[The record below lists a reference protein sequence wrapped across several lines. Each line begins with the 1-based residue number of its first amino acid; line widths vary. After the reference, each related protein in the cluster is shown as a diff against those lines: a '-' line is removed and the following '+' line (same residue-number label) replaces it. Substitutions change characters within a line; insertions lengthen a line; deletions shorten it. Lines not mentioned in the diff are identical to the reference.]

1 MMSTHKRWIKFNIV
15 NTRLAS
21 EQAAGVEIRSLIH
34 NKSSSNDTH
43 DFSAQI
49 CVDGVKIL
57 RVEND
62 GKGGDNY
69 YHRSKHSRM
78 PSSSTA
84 WVKKH
89 GSIAIEAYS
98 QNFYHKLIDIAK
110 RYCQSERWYEYEEIR
125 LKEQTIYGEE
135 EVDFAYLD
143 ILVGALVNEQL
154 TLKDM
159 SKAIRNR
166 IHIID
171 TEANDNGGFLY
182 STNKRPTDIHLANT
196 KKVIKGIGKH
206 FDYILMNELDET
218 TQLKLWLT
226 IA

>member
-1 MMSTHKRWIKFNIV
+1 MSTQKNRPDYRRGPMTWIDESIR

-21 EQAAGVEIRSLIH
+21 EQSVGVEIRSLIH

-69 YHRSKHSRM
+69 YHRSKKR
-78 PSSSTA
+78 
-84 WVKKH
+84 V
-89 GSIAIEAYS
+89 SIADKESS
-98 QNFYHKLIDIAK
+98 QNLYRKLIDIAK

-135 EVDFAYLD
+135 EVDFSYLD

-154 TLKDM
+154 TLKEM

-171 TEANDNGGFLY
+171 IEANDSGGFLY
-182 STNKRPTDIHLANT
+182 STNKRPTDIHLANA
-196 KKVIKGIGKH
+196 KKAIKGIGKH
-206 FDYILMNELDET
+206 FNYILMNELDET

>member
-1 MMSTHKRWIKFNIV
+1 MSTHKRWIKDSIH

-21 EQAAGVEIRSLIH
+21 EQAAGIEIRSLIH

-69 YHRSKHSRM
+69 YHRSKKR
-78 PSSSTA
+78 
-84 WVKKH
+84 V
-89 GSIAIEAYS
+89 SIADKESS
-98 QNFYHKLIDIAK
+98 QNLYRKLIDIAK
-110 RYCQSERWYEYEEIR
+110 QYCQSERWYDYEEIR
-125 LKEQTIYGEE
+125 LKEQTILDDGIPFYNQDD
-135 EVDFAYLD
+135 VDFSYLD

-154 TLKDM
+154 TLKEM

-171 TEANDNGGFLY
+171 TEANDSGGFLY
-182 STNKRPTDIHLANT
+182 STNKRPTDIHLANA
-196 KKVIKGIGKH
+196 KKAIKGIGKH
-206 FDYILMNELDET
+206 FNYILMNELDEM

-226 IA
+226 IN

>member
-1 MMSTHKRWIKFNIV
+1 MMSTHKRWIKDSIH

-21 EQAAGVEIRSLIH
+21 EQAAGIEIRSLIH

-69 YHRSKHSRM
+69 YHRSKKR
-78 PSSSTA
+78 
-84 WVKKH
+84 V
-89 GSIAIEAYS
+89 SIADKESS
-98 QNFYHKLIDIAK
+98 QNLYLKLIDIAK
-110 RYCQSERWYEYEEIR
+110 RYCQSERWYDYEEIR

-154 TLKDM
+154 TMKDM

-196 KKVIKGIGKH
+196 KKVLKGIGKH

>member
-69 YHRSKHSRM
+69 YHRSKKR
-78 PSSSTA
+78 
-84 WVKKH
+84 V
-89 GSIAIEAYS
+89 SIADKESS
-98 QNFYHKLIDIAK
+98 QNLYLKLIDIAK
-110 RYCQSERWYEYEEIR
+110 RYCQSERWYDYEEIR
-125 LKEQTIYGEE
+125 LKEQEIFGPVAA
-135 EVDFAYLD
+135 VDFAYLD

-154 TLKDM
+154 TMKDM

-171 TEANDNGGFLY
+171 TEANDSGGFLY
-182 STNKRPTDIHLANT
+182 STNKRPTDIHLANA
-196 KKVIKGIGKH
+196 KKAIKGIGKH
-206 FDYILMNELDET
+206 FNYILMNELDET

>member
-1 MMSTHKRWIKFNIV
+1 MSTHKRWIKDSIH

-21 EQAAGVEIRSLIH
+21 EQSKGVEVRSLTH

-49 CVDGVKIL
+49 CIDGVKVL

-69 YHRSKHSRM
+69 YHRSKKR
-78 PSSSTA
+78 
-84 WVKKH
+84 V
-89 GSIAIEAYS
+89 SIADKESS
-98 QNFYHKLIDIAK
+98 QNLYRKLIDIAK

-125 LKEQTIYGEE
+125 ERVIDTPTWD

-154 TLKDM
+154 AMKEM

-171 TEANDNGGFLY
+171 TAANDSGGFLY
-182 STNKRPTDIHLANT
+182 STNKRPTDIHLANA
-196 KKVIKGIGKH
+196 KKLIKGIGKH
-206 FDYILMNELDET
+206 FDYILMNDLDEI

>member
-1 MMSTHKRWIKFNIV
+1 MNTHKRWIKFNIV

-34 NKSSSNDTH
+34 SKSSSNDTH

-69 YHRSKHSRM
+69 YHRSKKR
-78 PSSSTA
+78 
-84 WVKKH
+84 V
-89 GSIAIEAYS
+89 SIADKESS
-98 QNFYHKLIDIAK
+98 QNLYRKLIDIAK

-125 LKEQTIYGEE
+125 ERVIDTPTWD

-154 TLKDM
+154 AMKEM

-171 TEANDNGGFLY
+171 TAANDSGGFLY
-182 STNKRPTDIHLANT
+182 STNKRPTDIHLANA
-196 KKVIKGIGKH
+196 KKLIKGIGKH
-206 FDYILMNELDET
+206 FDYILMNDLDEI

>member
-1 MMSTHKRWIKFNIV
+1 MNTHKRWIKDSIH
-15 NTRLAS
+15 NTRLVS

-34 NKSSSNDTH
+34 NKGSSNDTH

-49 CVDGVKIL
+49 YIDGVKIL

-69 YHRSKHSRM
+69 YHRSKKR
-78 PSSSTA
+78 
-84 WVKKH
+84 V
-89 GSIAIEAYS
+89 SIADKESS
-98 QNFYHKLIDIAK
+98 QNLYRKLIDIAK

-171 TEANDNGGFLY
+171 TKANDNGGFLY

-196 KKVIKGIGKH
+196 KKVLKGIGKH

>member
-1 MMSTHKRWIKFNIV
+1 MNTHKKWIKNSIH
-15 NTRLAS
+15 NTHLAS
-21 EQAAGVEIRSLIH
+21 EQAEGIEIRSLIH

-69 YHRSKHSRM
+69 YHRSKKKV
-78 PSSSTA
+78 STA
-84 WVKKH
+84 TANV
-89 GSIAIEAYS
+89 ETDR
-98 QNFYHKLIDIAK
+98 FRKLIIIAK
-110 RYCQSERWYEYEEIR
+110 LYCQSECWERWDDHEEIR
-125 LKEQTIYGEE
+125 ERVIDTPTWD

-154 TLKDM
+154 TMKDM

-171 TEANDNGGFLY
+171 TEANDSGGFLY
-182 STNKRPTDIHLANT
+182 STNKRPTDIHLANA
-196 KKVIKGIGKH
+196 KKVLKGIGKH
-206 FDYILMNELDET
+206 FDYILMNELDEM

>member
-69 YHRSKHSRM
+69 YHRSKKR
-78 PSSSTA
+78 
-84 WVKKH
+84 V
-89 GSIAIEAYS
+89 SIADKESS
-98 QNFYHKLIDIAK
+98 QNLYRKLIDIAK

-135 EVDFAYLD
+135 EVDFSYLD

-196 KKVIKGIGKH
+196 KKVLKGIGKH
-206 FDYILMNELDET
+206 FNYILMNELDET

>member
-1 MMSTHKRWIKFNIV
+1 MSTQKNRPDYRRGPMTWIDDSIR

-21 EQAAGVEIRSLIH
+21 EQSVGVEIRSLIH

-69 YHRSKHSRM
+69 YHRSKKKV
-78 PSSSTA
+78 STA
-84 WVKKH
+84 TANVETDRFRKLI
-89 GSIAIEAYS
+89 SIA
-98 QNFYHKLIDIAK
+98 KL
-110 RYCQSERWYEYEEIR
+110 YCQSERWYEYEEIR
-125 LKEQTIYGEE
+125 ERVIDTPTWD

-154 TLKDM
+154 AMKEM

-171 TEANDNGGFLY
+171 TEANDSGGFLY
-182 STNKRPTDIHLANT
+182 STNKRPTDIHLANA

-206 FDYILMNELDET
+206 FDYILMNDLDEI

>member
-69 YHRSKHSRM
+69 YHRSKKR
-78 PSSSTA
+78 
-84 WVKKH
+84 V
-89 GSIAIEAYS
+89 SIADKESS
-98 QNFYHKLIDIAK
+98 QNLYRKLIDIAK

>member
-1 MMSTHKRWIKFNIV
+1 MMSTHKRWIKDSIH

-21 EQAAGVEIRSLIH
+21 EQSAGIEIRSLIH

-69 YHRSKHSRM
+69 YHRSKKR
-78 PSSSTA
+78 
-84 WVKKH
+84 V
-89 GSIAIEAYS
+89 SIADKESS
-98 QNFYHKLIDIAK
+98 QNLYRKLIDIAK
-110 RYCQSERWYEYEEIR
+110 RYCQSERWYDYEEIR
-125 LKEQTIYGEE
+125 LKEQTIYTIYGEE

-154 TLKDM
+154 TMKDM

-196 KKVIKGIGKH
+196 KKVLKGIGKH

>member
-1 MMSTHKRWIKFNIV
+1 MNTHKRWIKDSIH

-69 YHRSKHSRM
+69 YHRSKKR
-78 PSSSTA
+78 
-84 WVKKH
+84 V
-89 GSIAIEAYS
+89 SIATANVETDRYR
-98 QNFYHKLIDIAK
+98 KLIDIAK
-110 RYCQSERWYEYEEIR
+110 RYCQSERWYDYEEIR
-125 LKEQTIYGEE
+125 LKEQTIYTIYGEE
-135 EVDFAYLD
+135 EVDFSYLD

-154 TLKDM
+154 TMKDM

-171 TEANDNGGFLY
+171 TKANDNGGFLY

-196 KKVIKGIGKH
+196 KKVLKGIGKH

>member
-1 MMSTHKRWIKFNIV
+1 MSTHKNRRDYRRGPRTWIEESIR

-21 EQAAGVEIRSLIH
+21 EQSIGVEIRSLIH

-69 YHRSKHSRM
+69 YHRSKKRVSIV
-78 PSSSTA
+78 TA
-84 WVKKH
+84 NVETDRFRKLI
-89 GSIAIEAYS
+89 SIAK
-98 QNFYHKLIDIAK
+98 Q
-110 RYCQSERWYEYEEIR
+110 YCQSERWDDYEEIR
-125 LKEQTIYGEE
+125 ERIIDTPTWND
-135 EVDFAYLD
+135 VDFSYLD

-154 TLKDM
+154 TLKEM

-171 TEANDNGGFLY
+171 TEANDSDGFLY
-182 STNKRPTDIHLANT
+182 STNKRPTDIHLANA
-196 KKVIKGIGKH
+196 KKAIKGIGKH
-206 FDYILMNELDET
+206 FNYILMNELDET